1 MRLRPSCF
9 KRWYNCLCCRVAEV
23 QITLPKGEMMKNYIW
38 VVEMQNDI
46 SLKFEPTVGVGL
58 TRKDGRDEK
67 RKWKTANPD
76 DKFRLKK
83 YVAL

>member
-1 MRLRPSCF
+1 
-9 KRWYNCLCCRVAEV
+9 
-23 QITLPKGEMMKNYIW
+23 MKNYIW
-38 VVEMQNDI
+38 VVEVQDDV

-67 RKWKTANPD
+67 WRWETANPD

-83 YVAL
+83 YVVEKA